1 MTIPQLK
8 SVTFGIT
15 VEDLDAATAWYT
27 RLLGV
32 EPEIEP
38 DQGIIEFCLL
48 PGVWL
53 QLSEGAAS
61 TIQGGA
67 SINLQVADIEAGR
80 EALKRMGIKAG
91 PVERIE
97 DVVALCD
104 FSDLDGR
111 PLSLVQVLGA

>member
-15 VEDLDAATAWYT
+15 VEDLDAATAWYV

-32 EPEIEP
+32 QPEVEPEE
-38 DQGIIEFCLL
+38 GIVEFCLL

-53 QLSEGAAS
+53 QLSEGG

-67 SINLQVADIEAGR
+67 SINLQVANIDEGR
-80 EALKRMGIKAG
+80 EALERLGIKAG
-91 PVERIE
+91 PVERIP
-97 DVVALCD
+97 DAVALCD

-111 PLSLVQVLGA
+111 PLSLVQVLGS